1 MGPRSRVA
9 RLQRRRESRNGAA
22 SMSHEQPPSQT
33 GGEDAFQCYNC
44 GRHYRWKPEIS
55 GKSLRCKCGNKVRC
69 PELHDDTLTAHES
82 LDDTV
87 ADVDLSQVLDSVEV
101 EDDAPVGA
109 DADTDIKEIFEV
121 RWRYRGVFGLSLGG
135 EVLLYFI
142 LSLVGIAF
150 AILAVLLGK
159 YFWWWIAAAVL
170 VGPISWWRFWKRWKR
185 WSAGRGVLDCL
196 ADSFG
201 LQDEDGAPN

>member
-1 MGPRSRVA
+1 
-9 RLQRRRESRNGAA
+9 
-22 SMSHEQPPSQT
+22 MSHDQST
-33 GGEDAFQCYNC
+33 AHAGAEDAFQCYSC
-44 GRHYRWKPEIS
+44 GRQFRWKPEIS

-82 LDDTV
+82 LEDTV

-101 EDDAPVGA
+101 AEEANVGV
-109 DADTDIKEIFEV
+109 DADVKEVFEV

-159 YFWWWIAAAVL
+159 YFWWWIAAAVI
-170 VGPISWWRFWKRWKR
+170 VGPVSWVRFWKRWKR
-185 WSAGRGVLDCL
+185 WSAGRTVMDAL

-201 LQDEDGAPN
+201 LRDEDGATS